1 VKHFFCHISFGKKEA
16 HAKEVMKA
24 SLERL
29 SRAVKRN
36 FLGNGM
42 VVERLRDVYLK
53 TKIVNIETNK
63 SITLN
68 LLVDPNAAVTV
79 IPENKL
85 KAIGIKPL
93 DKIELTLADGRT
105 IVRDVGVA
113 EFEIKG
119 EQQSVQLFLAKLKMT
134 LFWALLFLKQ
144 WDMH

>member
-1 VKHFFCHISFGKKEA
+1 
-16 HAKEVMKA
+16 
-24 SLERL
+24 
-29 SRAVKRN
+29 
-36 FLGNGM
+36 M